1 MVNEQVLQGNWHEI
15 RGKIRSKWGQISDD
29 EMQTF
34 SGDVEQLVGEIQRR
48 TGESQEAIRSY
59 LDEITRQGGS
69 AAGRITDQAGAY
81 VSQAAAALQG
91 ASRQVADSV
100 TYGYGEA
107 ERLIQQRPAESLA
120 TAFGLGLVMGMII
133 GMIASSR

>member
-15 RGKIRSKWGQISDD
+15 RGMIRSKWGQISDD

-34 SGDVEQLVGEIQRR
+34 SGDVEQLVGEIQRH

-59 LDEITRQGGS
+59 LDEITREGGAS
-69 AAGRITDQAGAY
+69 ARRFTEQAGTY
-81 VSQAAAALQG
+81 VSQAAASLQG

-100 TYGYGEA
+100 THRYSEA

-120 TAFGLGLVMGMII
+120 TAFGLGLITGLII